1 MSKFNVNVNE
11 EEKLRI
17 LNLHE
22 SKRKKQTVIE
32 EQAPPVKL
40 DPLIQQKIN
49 YIKSPIYRQRLV
61 AYGVNNPDAVIQDR
75 IKRLMATTFQIT
87 QNADAQTRD
96 GGMDKPKIILNP
108 NDSRYVKA
116 HEIGHVTGG
125 DDTSYMVDNPRQAKG
140 NQMSPAEA
148 WYFYNRNKNL
158 GKINKGNYVSSET
171 GKLIQG
177 TGTKTF
183 KQGLYNYETPL
194 STTKNMHPDPADH
207 LYGGKNILDI
217 VNGKQDPHD
226 IGSSENK
233 ADLDSIRQIL
243 FDNKITQNY
252 GDNITP
258 EQWKKAMSIPKIAN
272 EPHVVRMR
280 KNYEDASITDLNNTI
295 AKNPNIND
303 KSTIA

>member
-1 MSKFNVNVNE
+1 MNKFNIDE
-11 EEKLRI
+11 DEKLRI

-22 SKRKKQTVIE
+22 SVRRKSLVID
-32 EQAPPVKL
+32 EQSTGKI
-40 DPLIQQKIN
+40 DPMIQQKID

-61 AYGVNNPDAVIQDR
+61 AYGVKDPDTLIQDR
-75 IKRLMATTFQIT
+75 VKRLMATTFQIT
-87 QNADAQTRD
+87 QNAAAETRD
-96 GGMDKPKIILNP
+96 GGMDKPNIILNP
-108 NDSRYVKA
+108 NDGRYVKA

-125 DDTSYMVDNPRQAKG
+125 DDTSYTVNDPRQAKG

-158 GKINKGNYVSSET
+158 NKTNRRDYISSET
-171 GKLIQG
+171 GKLAKGSG
-177 TGTKTF
+177 TNTF
-183 KQGLYNYETPL
+183 RQDTFNWQPNKPG
-194 STTKNMHPDPADH
+194 SNMVPDPADK
-207 LYGGKNILDI
+207 LFGGRNILDI

-233 ADLDSIRQIL
+233 ADLDAIRQIL

-258 EQWKKAMSIPKIAN
+258 EQWKKAMSIPKIAK

-280 KNYEDASITDLNNTI
+280 KNYEDASIADLNNTI

-303 KSTIA
+303 KSTMA

>member
-1 MSKFNVNVNE
+1 MDKFNVNE
-11 EEKLRI
+11 EERLRI

-22 SKRKKQTVIE
+22 SMRKKSDVIV
-32 EQAPPVKL
+32 EQSTGKL
-40 DPLIQQKIN
+40 DPMIQQKIN

-61 AYGVNNPDAVIQDR
+61 AYGVKDPDTLIQDR
-75 IKRLMATTFQIT
+75 IKRLTATTFEVT

-108 NDSRYVKA
+108 NDSKYVKA
-116 HEIGHVTGG
+116 HEIGHITGG
-125 DDTSYMVDNPRQAKG
+125 DDTSYTVNDPRQAKG

-158 GKINKGNYVSSET
+158 DKIHRGDYISNQT
-171 GKLIQG
+171 HKLVKG
-177 TGTKTF
+177 TGTNTF
-183 KQGLYNYETPL
+183 KKDLYDYQPNKSGT
-194 STTKNMHPDPADH
+194 SMHPDPADH

-258 EQWKKAMSIPKIAN
+258 EQWKKAMSIPKIAK

-280 KNYEDASITDLNNTI
+280 KNYEDASIADLNNTI

-303 KSTIA
+303 KSTMA

>member
-1 MSKFNVNVNE
+1 MGKFNVNE

-75 IKRLMATTFQIT
+75 IKRLMATTFQTT
-87 QNADAQTRD
+87 QNAAAETKD
-96 GGMDKPKIILNP
+96 GGMDKPKIILSP

-125 DDTSYMVDNPRQAKG
+125 DDTSYTVIDPRQAKG

-158 GKINKGNYVSSET
+158 GKTNRRDYISSAT
-171 GKLIQG
+171 GKLTKGSG
-177 TGTKTF
+177 TNTF
-183 KQGLYNYETPL
+183 RQDAFNFQSNKPG
-194 STTKNMHPDPADH
+194 SSMVPDPADK
-207 LYGGKNILDI
+207 LFGGKNILDI

-280 KNYEDASITDLNNTI
+280 KNYKDIYITDLNNTI

-303 KSTIA
+303 KSTMA

>member
-1 MSKFNVNVNE
+1 MAKFNVNE

-87 QNADAQTRD
+87 QNAAAETKD
-96 GGMDKPKIILNP
+96 GGLDKPKIILSP

-125 DDTSYMVDNPRQAKG
+125 DDTSYTVNDPRQAKG

-158 GKINKGNYVSSET
+158 GKTNRRDYISSAT
-171 GKLIQG
+171 GKLTKGSG
-177 TGTKTF
+177 TNTFRQDAFNFQSNKPGT
-183 KQGLYNYETPL
+183 
-194 STTKNMHPDPADH
+194 NMVPDPTDT
-207 LYGGKNILDI
+207 LFGGNNILDI

-243 FDNKITQNY
+243 FDNKITKNY

-280 KNYEDASITDLNNTI
+280 KNYKDVSIADLNNNI

-303 KSTIA
+303 NSTTA